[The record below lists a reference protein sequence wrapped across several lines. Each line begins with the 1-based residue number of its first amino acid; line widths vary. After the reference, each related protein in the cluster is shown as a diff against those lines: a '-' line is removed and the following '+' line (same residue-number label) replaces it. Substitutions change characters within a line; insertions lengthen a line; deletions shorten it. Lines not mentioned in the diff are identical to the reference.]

1 MQPEFSKVKTALVDL
16 IGKVGSNH
24 NLSEAQAAK
33 IGAALTLAIAAVD
46 LGYALSEGHA
56 AYIRDSRSL
65 KATNGRATHPLTHN
79 PNELS
84 GL

>member
-1 MQPEFSKVKTALVDL
+1 MQPEFSKVKTALIAL

-46 LGYALSEGHA
+46 LGYALTEGRA
-56 AYIRDSRSL
+56 AYVDEKRLALAEWFNRVMWV
-65 KATNGRATHPLTHN
+65 KR
-79 PNELS
+79 
-84 GL
+84 